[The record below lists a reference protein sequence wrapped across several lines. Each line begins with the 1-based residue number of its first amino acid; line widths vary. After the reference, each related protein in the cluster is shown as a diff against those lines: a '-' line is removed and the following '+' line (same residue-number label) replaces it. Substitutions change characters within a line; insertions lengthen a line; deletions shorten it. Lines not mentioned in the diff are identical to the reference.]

1 MDIYS
6 VRIAD
11 WHDQGGA
18 LRAVREA
25 VFIREQ
31 GVPVELE
38 WDEFDADCIHL
49 IAVDAAENAIGTARL
64 LQQGENGGI
73 GRMAVLKEWRRK
85 GVGSTL
91 MRRLLEEAIKWQ
103 IQQVVLNAQAY
114 ATGFYAKFGF
124 TAMGNQFL
132 EAGIPHVKMAL
143 RLAGSLAD
151 PFNNGTSGGDSNGS

>member
-11 WHDQGGA
+11 WHNQGGA
-18 LRAVREA
+18 LRAVRET

-73 GRMAVLKEWRRK
+73 GRMAVLKEWRGK
-85 GVGSTL
+85 GVGGAL
-91 MRRLLEEAIKWQ
+91 MRHLLKEAAALE
-103 IQQVVLNAQAY
+103 IQQLTLNAQAY
-114 ATGFYAKFGF
+114 AVGFYARFGF
-124 TAMGNQFL
+124 AAMGNQFL

-143 RLAGSLAD
+143 RLADRPAD
-151 PFNNGTSGGDSNGS
+151 PS

>member
-1 MDIYS
+1 M
-6 VRIAD
+6 
-11 WHDQGGA
+11 
-18 LRAVREA
+18 RAVREA

-73 GRMAVLKEWRRK
+73 GRMAVLKEWRGK
-85 GVGSTL
+85 GVGDAL
-91 MRRLLEEAIKWQ
+91 MRHLLKEAAALE
-103 IQQVVLNAQAY
+103 IQQLTLNAQAY
-114 ATGFYAKFGF
+114 AVGFYARFGF
-124 TAMGNQFL
+124 AAMGNQFL

-143 RLAGSLAD
+143 RLAD
-151 PFNNGTSGGDSNGS
+151 QW

>member
-1 MDIYS
+1 MNIYS

-73 GRMAVLKEWRRK
+73 GRMAVLKEWRGK
-85 GVGSTL
+85 GVGDAL
-91 MRRLLEEAIKWQ
+91 MRHLMKEAAALE
-103 IQQVVLNAQAY
+103 IQQLTLNAQAY
-114 ATGFYAKFGF
+114 AVGFYARFGF
-124 TAMGNQFL
+124 APMGNQFL

-143 RLAGSLAD
+143 RLAD
-151 PFNNGTSGGDSNGS
+151 QW

>member
-11 WHDQGGA
+11 WHNQGGA

-73 GRMAVLKEWRRK
+73 GRMAVLKEWRGK
-85 GVGSTL
+85 GVGGAL
-91 MRRLLEEAIKWQ
+91 MRHLLKEAAALE
-103 IQQVVLNAQAY
+103 IQQLTLNAQAY
-114 ATGFYAKFGF
+114 AVEFYAKFGF
-124 TAMGNQFL
+124 AAMGNQFL

-143 RLAGSLAD
+143 RLA
-151 PFNNGTSGGDSNGS
+151 NQW

>member
-1 MDIYS
+1 MNIYS

-49 IAVDAAENAIGTARL
+49 IAVDAAENAIATARL

-73 GRMAVLKEWRRK
+73 GRMAVLKEWRGK
-85 GVGSTL
+85 GVGDAL
-91 MRRLLEEAIKWQ
+91 MRHLMKEAAALE
-103 IQQVVLNAQAY
+103 IQQLTLNAQAY
-114 ATGFYAKFGF
+114 AVGFYARFGF
-124 TAMGNQFL
+124 AAMGNQFL

-143 RLAGSLAD
+143 RLAD
-151 PFNNGTSGGDSNGS
+151 QW